1 MTLLLAGLASAA
13 SVAVL
18 DFDGYGV
25 AFSDAQVAT
34 QGLRDAFLAEGLLDP
49 LSGSD
54 IADGAAKGQDA
65 ALRRA
70 RERVAEGRRRYDA
83 GDVAGALPA
92 LEEAVTLHGKALSDV
107 GRRAE
112 LADAHYLLGLCLL
125 KAGREP
131 EARVHFTEAAF
142 LFPRYAKERA
152 TRPPATAAE
161 ALRTAEEGLVRSPR
175 RVRTATQVQA
185 IGEAL
190 AVDFVVT
197 GTLEADGR
205 MRTRLYAGSRLLGEA
220 TAQLQQLPALHVDD
234 AYGTVARDLA
244 GAAGAL
250 PVAEVELAPSV
261 PVFDV
266 EGDEGD
272 GNDASSDGATGDS
285 HRRSARGT
293 DDASTGDRQR
303 RPDAGED
310 PDDADAVAKTT
321 GTASRSSARSTG
333 SSGSSGS
340 TGSGTARARGPATS
354 TRGAS
359 PSGAVPTDRNR
370 TAVTDTWWFWTGAF
384 FVVTGG
390 AGAIGYALWEPE
402 AEVVEDPDTWSV
414 RVATE

>member
-92 LEEAVTLHGKALSDV
+92 LTEAVALHDKAFSDV
-107 GRRAE
+107 GRRPE
-112 LADAHYLLGLCLL
+112 LADAHYLAGLCLL
-125 KAGREP
+125 KADRAAD
-131 EARVHFTEAAF
+131 ARVQFVEAAF
-142 LFPRYAKERA
+142 LHPGYATERA
-152 TRPPATAAE
+152 TRPPAAAVD
-161 ALRTAEEGLVRSPR
+161 ALRTAEDGLVRSPR
-175 RVRTATQVQA
+175 RVRPAAEVQA

-197 GTLEADGR
+197 GTVEADGR
-205 MRTRLYAGSRLLGEA
+205 VRTRLYAGSRLLGEA
-220 TAQLQQLPALHVDD
+220 TAQLQQLPALPVDD
-234 AYGTVARDLA
+234 AYGTVARELA

-250 PVAEVELAPSV
+250 PVAEIELAPSV
-261 PVFDV
+261 PLFDL
-266 EGDEGD
+266 EE
-272 GNDASSDGATGDS
+272 DGAPDGGDD
-285 HRRSARGT
+285 RA
-293 DDASTGDRQR
+293 GDREPRARADERDPDRDDDVR
-303 RPDAGED
+303 RPTAQ
-310 PDDADAVAKTT
+310 ATT
-321 GTASRSSARSTG
+321 RA
-333 SSGSSGS
+333 
-340 TGSGTARARGPATS
+340 TARTQGSAAS
-354 TRGAS
+354 RGAS

-402 AEVVEDPDTWSV
+402 PEVVEDPDTWSV
-414 RVATE
+414 GVATE